1 MIYLILMWVFAK
13 IALFSFGGGY
23 AMISLIQKEIESRG
37 WVEAGEFADI
47 VAISQMTPGPIA
59 INAATYIGMKT
70 SGIIGSIFAT
80 FGICIPSFI
89 LIIAIVNFLNRFRDN
104 RIVNSAL
111 MGIRPVTIG
120 LIGSAAVFFLKMSVF
135 DGTQISVSSIQELF
149 AGNIFKIFDMI
160 KINIGA
166 ALIFLIAIICSK
178 VIKLHTIL
186 IILLSMLLGLIIS

>member
-1 MIYLILMWVFAK
+1 MIYLTLMWVFAK

-23 AMISLIQKEIESRG
+23 AMIPLIQKEIETRG

-89 LIIAIVNFLNRFRDN
+89 LIIAIVNFFNRFKDS

-111 MGIRPVTIG
+111 MGIRPITIG

-135 DGTQISVSSIQELF
+135 EGTQISVSSIQELF
-149 AGNIFKIFDMI
+149 AGNILKIFDMI

-166 ALIFLIAIICSK
+166 SLIFLIAIICSK